1 MKWHGD
7 YKVHPHNG
15 NNNDN
20 KECDIVVIVLKIS
33 DIDIHTMIYKKQN
46 LNKYEVWWPDV

>member
-33 DIDIHTMIYKKQN
+33 DIDILSFTK
-46 LNKYEVWWPDV
+46 NKIWISMK